1 MFHFAK
7 AGLCYYN
14 DREVVKKNIGFQ
26 RGQSINSFEDGIKII
41 YGAERMGRSEMYRG
55 QSRLGPV
62 PSLDGRG
69 AGRVTY
75 LQIRFLLHSLFD
87 HSGAIAPD
95 DYPFHINDRNR
106 P

>member
-1 MFHFAK
+1 
-7 AGLCYYN
+7 
-14 DREVVKKNIGFQ
+14 
-26 RGQSINSFEDGIKII
+26 
-41 YGAERMGRSEMYRG
+41 MYRG

-62 PSLDGRG
+62 PPYMQEG
-69 AGRVTY
+69 ARVTY

-106 P
+106 PLIRSFSTSHLPAFVLFDVVLGQVCAEGRDVLPGLCSSRTSLSNT